1 MLTNFKSLICQS
13 NFYGI
18 YIERWILFWQIR
30 KELKKDLLNIYVLP
44 FGMHSYIIG
53 EESTSLCVAEMSII
67 VYYTI

>member
-1 MLTNFKSLICQS
+1 MNCE
-13 NFYGI
+13 
-18 YIERWILFWQIR
+18 ERESAFAGSFSYFRGILFWQIR

-53 EESTSLCVAEMSII
+53 EESTLLCVAEMSII